1 MEIEDNL
8 LAISNALFSHNDTWK
23 FVTDSQK
30 EKYFFIINRYLSKKY
45 PDKSQLLNDKLIN
58 KVAALDTWYLFM
70 LNIPYPKWFWSK
82 SESSKI
88 KPEISEDEI
97 TQLMFELDLKK
108 EDIEILIKYYPKLIK
123 EELKYYKDAKKPNK

>member
-8 LAISNALFSHNDTWK
+8 LGISNAFFSHDDTWK

-30 EKYFFIINRYLSKKY
+30 EKYFFIFNRYFSKKY

-82 SESSKI
+82 SEK
-88 KPEISEDEI
+88 SEKSDLSEKEYKLLLQKLRLKDI
-97 TQLMFELDLKK
+97 DLDYL
-108 EDIEILIKYYPKLIK
+108 IENHLDFVK
-123 EELKYYKDAKKPNK
+123 EELKYYKQIEKGN

>member
-1 MEIEDNL
+1 MAELIDVANAIFKDKNKWKDISDED
-8 LAISNALFSHNDTWK
+8 
-23 FVTDSQK
+23 K
-30 EKYFFIINRYLSKKY
+30 EKFFFIFNRYFSKKY

-82 SESSKI
+82 SESSKV

-108 EDIEILIKYYPKLIK
+108 EDIEILVKYYPKLIK

>member
-1 MEIEDNL
+1 MAELIDV
-8 LAISNALFSHNDTWK
+8 ANAMFKDKKNWENITNDE
-23 FVTDSQK
+23 K
-30 EKYFFIINRYLSKKY
+30 EKFFFIFNRYFSKKY
-45 PDKSQLLNDKLIN
+45 PEKSQLLNDKLIN

-82 SESSKI
+82 SESSKT
-88 KPEISEDEI
+88 KPEINEDEI
-97 TQLMFELDLKK
+97 TQLMIELDLKR

>member
-1 MEIEDNL
+1 MAELIDVAN
-8 LAISNALFSHNDTWK
+8 AIFKDKNKWK
-23 FVTDSQK
+23 DISDDDK
-30 EKYFFIINRYLSKKY
+30 EKFFFIFNRYFSKKY

>member
-1 MEIEDNL
+1 MAELIDVANAMFKDKKNWEGISSED
-8 LAISNALFSHNDTWK
+8 
-23 FVTDSQK
+23 K
-30 EKYFFIINRYLSKKY
+30 EKFFFIFNRYFSKKY
-45 PDKSQLLNDKLIN
+45 PEKSQLLNDKLID
-58 KVAALDTWYLFM
+58 KVSALDTWYLFM

-82 SESSKI
+82 SESSKT

-97 TQLMFELDLKK
+97 TQLMIELDLKK